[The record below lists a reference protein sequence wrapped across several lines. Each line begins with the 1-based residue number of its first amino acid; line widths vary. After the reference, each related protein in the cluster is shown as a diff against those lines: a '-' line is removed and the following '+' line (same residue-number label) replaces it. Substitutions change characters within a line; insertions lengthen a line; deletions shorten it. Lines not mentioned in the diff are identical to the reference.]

1 MHKLIDYTCDEL
13 KRLEKKVDN
22 GQQLSSAELQ
32 YADVLAH
39 LKKNLLK
46 GEEMMGE
53 EEGYSNRGYSRVYDD
68 GYSNR
73 YSRARGRYGTKR
85 DSMGR
90 YSRRDGYSMADEHMM
105 TELRGLMEDA
115 PDERTRQEFQSFIS
129 KLESM

>member
-46 GEEMMGE
+46 GEEMMGG
-53 EEGYSNRGYSRVYDD
+53 EEGYSNNSYGRMYDD
-68 GYSNR
+68 GYGNH
-73 YSRARGRYGTKR
+73 YSRARGRYNAKR

-90 YSRRDGYSMADEHMM
+90 YSRGYSMADEHMM
-105 TELRGLMEDA
+105 SELHDLMENA
-115 PDERTRQEFQSFIS
+115 PDDRTKQEFKSFIS

>member
-32 YADVLAH
+32 YADMLAH

-53 EEGYSNRGYSRVYDD
+53 EEGYSNRSYGRMYDD

-73 YSRARGRYGTKR
+73 YSRARGRYGARR

-90 YSRRDGYSMADEHMM
+90 YSRTDGYSMADEHMIS
-105 TELRGLMEDA
+105 ELHDLMEHA
-115 PDERTRQEFQSFIS
+115 PDERTRQEFKSFIG
-129 KLESM
+129 KLENM